1 MYRVSRDKPHRKRS
15 EEMKEKYPVLIG
27 HSARACKKLF
37 TMEQVADFICEQGLY
52 GEVTIETPEGL
63 MLISTYGIYLDK
75 VTDMEYRAQ
84 FLEILEPKQHA
95 LEKAEFAKSYW
106 EENNVFTFI
115 YVNQEK
121 LIQIDSSF
129 AKILGLA
136 KENSDEAISE
146 CLSLKTYIS
155 LIYHTELPIL
165 ENIF

>member
-1 MYRVSRDKPHRKRS
+1 MKRICLCFILLGILVGIS
-15 EEMKEKYPVLIG
+15 IG
-27 HSARACKKLF
+27 GIFHLKSC
-37 TMEQVADFICEQGLY
+37 T
-52 GEVTIETPEGL
+52 ETL
-63 MLISTYGIYLDK
+63 SVCLDDIID
-75 VTDMEYRAQ
+75 DMRSGDSNS
-84 FLEILEPKQHA
+84 A